1 MNFLKSFLTL
11 LILTS
16 SISTAF
22 SQSNVFANDHK
33 IALNGYDV
41 VAYFNQYEAERGN
54 NGHAVT
60 VDGTTYYFSS
70 AENAKNF
77 KANPSAYQPQYG
89 GYCAFAVA
97 MKGAKVP
104 SDPTTFKIRDG
115 KLYLFFNDY
124 YEGKPFNTIVPWNGN
139 EANMISKASTNWKT
153 LNK

>member
-1 MNFLKSFLTL
+1 MNFLKSIFIL
-11 LILTS
+11 LLVAGS
-16 SISTAF
+16 SATAL
-22 SQSNVFANDHK
+22 SQSKVFANEQNV
-33 IALNGYDV
+33 ALNGYDA
-41 VAYFNQYEAERGN
+41 VAYFNQYEAVRGN
-54 NGHAVT
+54 NEYAVT
-60 VDGTTYYFSS
+60 VGGTTYYFSS
-70 AENAKNF
+70 AENAKAF
-77 KANPSAYQPQYG
+77 KENPSPYQPQYG

-139 EANMISKASTNWKT
+139 EAAMVTKANTNWKT